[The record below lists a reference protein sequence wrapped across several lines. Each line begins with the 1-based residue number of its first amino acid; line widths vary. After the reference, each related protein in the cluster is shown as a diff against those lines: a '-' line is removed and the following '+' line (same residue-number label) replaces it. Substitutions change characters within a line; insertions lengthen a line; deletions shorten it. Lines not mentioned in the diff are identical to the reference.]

1 MQEDSAHQSYA
12 ASFLESAEDV
22 VRSLRTS
29 QAHSLDQAVELL
41 FDAWKNDRWVYVMGN
56 GGSASTATHVAAD
69 LSKTVCESP
78 ADKGLKA
85 IALVDNIP
93 LVSAMVNDWGWDN
106 VFVNQL
112 KTFYVAGGVGIG
124 LSVHGGSGTD
134 VAGKWSQNL
143 LKGLQYIKDQDG
155 KTIGF
160 SGFDGGP
167 MSRMVDVAIVVP
179 AHSTPLVEGFHV
191 VLHHLII
198 FGLKEKINE
207 YRKTRNLS

>member
-112 KTFYVAGGVGIG
+112 KTFYVAGGVGIV

-134 VAGKWSQNL
+134 VAGKLSQNL

>member
-1 MQEDSAHQSYA
+1 
-12 ASFLESAEDV
+12 
-22 VRSLRTS
+22 
-29 QAHSLDQAVELL
+29 
-41 FDAWKNDRWVYVMGN
+41 
-56 GGSASTATHVAAD
+56 
-69 LSKTVCESP
+69 